1 MFSWALSAQEDKAAR
16 EEGYDQTRIVMT
28 PKKGRRAERL
38 GRTKSKETS
47 RMLIMVIGSL
57 WGDLMSQFVWIAR
70 EQR

>member
-16 EEGYDQTRIVMT
+16 EEEYDHDQDKIIMKA
-28 PKKGRRAERL
+28 KKGRRAERL

-57 WGDLMSQFVWIAR
+57 WGDLMSQFV
-70 EQR
+70 